1 MMTQLRNWGLCKTC
15 SYRMLNRKL
24 RNGRTEVRVIVGSSK
39 SQLRVEFVLLAAASA
54 CSRPKPYLSSLPYL
68 AACCCSHF
76 LLVFSQDRTPR
87 FWNGFP
93 VVTFIEAI
101 MISFV
106 LFFLLLLG
114 NGRSKDNIQVGE
126 DRQEDEA
133 YNSGGEH
140 GGDGEGDFE
149 EVEEGSGR
157 REVKFN
163 LIFVTWQISRM
174 GKIQLEDS
182 RCHSWPTCA
191 AFLIQAETYIFLACR
206 LHDVV
211 Q

>member
-1 MMTQLRNWGLCKTC
+1 
-15 SYRMLNRKL
+15 
-24 RNGRTEVRVIVGSSK
+24 
-39 SQLRVEFVLLAAASA
+39 
-54 CSRPKPYLSSLPYL
+54 
-68 AACCCSHF
+68 
-76 LLVFSQDRTPR
+76 
-87 FWNGFP
+87 
-93 VVTFIEAI
+93 

-114 NGRSKDNIQVGE
+114 NGRSKDNIQVGKIFGKEVELGE

-163 LIFVTWQISRM
+163 LIFVT
-174 GKIQLEDS
+174 
-182 RCHSWPTCA
+182 
-191 AFLIQAETYIFLACR
+191 
-206 LHDVV
+206 
-211 Q
+211 

>member
-1 MMTQLRNWGLCKTC
+1 MIC
-15 SYRMLNRKL
+15 
-24 RNGRTEVRVIVGSSK
+24 SSK
-39 SQLRVEFVLLAAASA
+39 SQLRVEFVLLAAAPLLLPLVQNLTCPA
-54 CSRPKPYLSSLPYL
+54 CQPPYVPYL

-76 LLVFSQDRTPR
+76 RLVFSQHRTPR
-87 FWNGFP
+87 FSNGFS

-101 MISFV
+101 MVSFV

-163 LIFVTWQISRM
+163 LIFVT
-174 GKIQLEDS
+174 
-182 RCHSWPTCA
+182 
-191 AFLIQAETYIFLACR
+191 
-206 LHDVV
+206 
-211 Q
+211 